1 VKRRV
6 RHDVAK
12 LTPYERTT
20 ATVGLGNGKWGRTS
34 NESQH
39 RVRALLDPFG
49 DQAPD
54 ELALGDVL
62 REVLPSWPM
71 SPEETVTAALKD
83 PARGLVLRYDPDP
96 NGCEA
101 ADAIASVPSPSQSW
115 V

>member
-20 ATVGLGNGKWGRTS
+20 ATVGLGNGKCGLTS
-34 NESQH
+34 NESQG
-39 RVRALLDPFG
+39 RVRALFDPFG

-62 REVLPSWPM
+62 REVLPSGWM

-96 NGCEA
+96 
-101 ADAIASVPSPSQSW
+101 DPDKMPPPVASAPLGR
-115 V
+115 

>member
-1 VKRRV
+1 MKQRV

-20 ATVGLGNGKWGRTS
+20 ATVGLGNGKWGVTS

-39 RVRALLDPFG
+39 RVRALFDPFG

-83 PARGLVLRYDPDP
+83 PARGLVLRYDPEPDM
-96 NGCEA
+96 
-101 ADAIASVPSPSQSW
+101 ADAPT
-115 V
+115 